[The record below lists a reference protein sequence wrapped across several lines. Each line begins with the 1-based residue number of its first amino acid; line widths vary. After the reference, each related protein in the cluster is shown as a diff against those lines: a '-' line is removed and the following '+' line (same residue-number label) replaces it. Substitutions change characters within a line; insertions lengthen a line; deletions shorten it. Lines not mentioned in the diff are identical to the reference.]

1 MDGQDEEE
9 IVGWKILSLQ
19 ATSQGQDL
27 NRIDLIMTSHENY
40 LPVEAVEQLHG
51 SDVADPVLVGDVSR
65 CVAGLLVTQECWLLT
80 L

>member
-1 MDGQDEEE
+1 
-9 IVGWKILSLQ
+9 
-19 ATSQGQDL
+19 
-27 NRIDLIMTSHENY
+27 MTSHENY

>member
-1 MDGQDEEE
+1 MRRKLL
-9 IVGWKILSLQ
+9 VGRFSRYRPLHKDRTLIELILSC
-19 ATSQGQDL
+19 
-27 NRIDLIMTSHENY
+27 NHMTSHENY

>member
-1 MDGQDEEE
+1 
-9 IVGWKILSLQ
+9 
-19 ATSQGQDL
+19 
-27 NRIDLIMTSHENY
+27 MTSHENY
-40 LPVEAVEQLHG
+40 LPVETVEQLHG